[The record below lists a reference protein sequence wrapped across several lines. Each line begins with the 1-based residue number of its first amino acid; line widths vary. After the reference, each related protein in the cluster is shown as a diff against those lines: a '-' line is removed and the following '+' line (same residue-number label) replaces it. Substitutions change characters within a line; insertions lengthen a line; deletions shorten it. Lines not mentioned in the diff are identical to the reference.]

1 MEIITIKGAIH
12 SPPRSFPVSRSEFTL
27 LSPLMR
33 DSDLDFSD
41 VDFSDSVVP
50 WYLGLFEEHLVV
62 SLSTQASDSPTWPLR
77 ITSSI

>member
-1 MEIITIKGAIH
+1 MEITTIKGAIH
-12 SPPRSFPVSRSEFTL
+12 SPPCSLPASRSEFTL
-27 LSPLMR
+27 LSPLMQ

-41 VDFSDSVVP
+41 VDFSDSVVS
-50 WYLGLFEEHLVV
+50 WDLGLFEEHPVV